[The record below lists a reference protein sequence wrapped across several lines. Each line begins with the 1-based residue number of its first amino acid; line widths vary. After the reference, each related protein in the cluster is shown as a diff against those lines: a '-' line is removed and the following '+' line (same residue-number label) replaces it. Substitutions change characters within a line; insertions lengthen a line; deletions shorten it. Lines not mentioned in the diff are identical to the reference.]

1 MTNWLAGQPG
11 LSPDSSTFTCLEQV
25 KTLIFV
31 FKVCLLLFY
40 FKIWDTF
47 LNVNNTFQSTS
58 QSKWIRPSWQMDATY
73 VLLIRTQSRFIAKRA
88 GQAQKTGKKLP
99 CVPGGASQAPCC
111 RSVVSFWLGLLG
123 LKIQIYN
130 VHKHKIVKP
139 SLTYLFWIPKILYKY
154 NTISCQLIYR
164 GRWPNVSTDGAGGR
178 GPQGAP
184 FTGVSGLTALGSAG
198 SLAAALKCL
207 YPRLN
212 R

>member
-1 MTNWLAGQPG
+1 M
-11 LSPDSSTFTCLEQV
+11 
-25 KTLIFV
+25 

-47 LNVNNTFQSTS
+47 PNVNNTFQSTS
-58 QSKWIRPSWQMDATY
+58 QSKWIRPSWQTDGAY
-73 VLLIRTQSRFIAKRA
+73 VLLIRTQSSSIAQRA

-99 CVPGGASQAPCC
+99 CVPGGASQAPRC
-111 RSVVSFWLGLLG
+111 RLVVSFWLGL
-123 LKIQIYN
+123 KVQIYN

-139 SLTYLFWIPKILYKY
+139 SLTYLFWIAKILYKY

-164 GRWPNVSTDGAGGR
+164 GRWPHVSTRGAGGR
-178 GPQGAP
+178 GPQGVP
-184 FTGVSGLTALGSAG
+184 FTRVSGLTAWGLAG
-198 SLAAALKCL
+198 ISRTLKCL